1 MIKNIFIPQNFK
13 TLILKKERKYIYFTD
28 SFIKLILPIFYIFT
42 FNKFLNILTIKTK
55 YWNNLRKFFTTYS
68 LINLETIKFKGK
80 GFKLTKKNNILNFLF
95 NFSHIMYVINNKNI
109 LKKINK
115 NKFLLINPSL
125 VCNNTFQKILKLR
138 FVNTYNLNGLRSKR
152 QLIYKRKG
160 KTITN

>member
-125 VCNNTFQKILKLR
+125 VRNNTFQKILKLR